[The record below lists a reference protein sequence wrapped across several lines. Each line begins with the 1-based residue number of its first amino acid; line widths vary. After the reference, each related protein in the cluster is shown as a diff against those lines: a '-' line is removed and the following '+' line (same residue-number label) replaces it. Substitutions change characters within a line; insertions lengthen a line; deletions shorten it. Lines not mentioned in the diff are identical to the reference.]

1 MLQTARMFND
11 LTNTGQYRVNFDAGA
26 SVKIAKWPN
35 WNVSLS
41 DRYLNTPSPGRKSTD
56 VLYTTGFGI
65 SFAH

>member
-1 MLQTARMFND
+1 MFQTARMFND
-11 LTNTGQYRVNFDAGA
+11 LTNTGQYHVNFDAGA
-26 SVKIAKWPN
+26 SVKIAKWLN

-41 DRYLNTPSPGRKSTD
+41 DRYLNTPSPGRKSND

>member
-1 MLQTARMFND
+1 MFQTARMFND

-41 DRYLNTPSPGRKSTD
+41 DRYLNTPSPGRKSND

-65 SFAH
+65 SFPH